1 MRSLFSVHRL
11 SQAAVLGAFVFSSPR
26 VFAQATA
33 PEKAPAATTPE
44 APKAAPAPAA
54 PAAPVVPPAP
64 AGAKPATA
72 PKAEAPKA
80 EGPQP
85 TGSAAGSAFSAPP
98 SPDAPEVPAQ
108 QPEAQPPAAPV
119 VDANGNPPPDI
130 QSVADD
136 LQGLRSDLE
145 NFKFQWQHEIDI
157 HTATTTRAL
166 QLGGTIQTRFGYT
179 NQATQNAVVY
189 NRKTTFDVPTALIF
203 FNGNLYKDYEE
214 GRNLTYSLRYGVSQQ
229 TNTNNSF
236 LNLLDASITYSLLP
250 TISPEEA
257 ALTITA
263 GQQLLPFGLEVPASE
278 ELKPVINNA
287 QFTTRLNLAR
297 RDVGLIVKGDL
308 FTQVDYGYNYRQAAL
323 AYAFGIVNG
332 AGPNTP
338 DDNDNK
344 DLLARLAFT
353 LPSDYNSY
361 LRELK
366 VGVTGYWGKQNLYT
380 TDAAKTL
387 QGKGVK
393 NRYGIDVYYNHW
405 PFGFTYE
412 FIRGR
417 DATLTPTSTPQKVTR
432 ANLDSQSHTATFF
445 LSFGEQF
452 EAGFKNQG
460 KYNDW
465 WPKTFQPF
473 VRVDIFDSDIHK
485 PDTRTDTY
493 TAGLNVFFA
502 ETTKFQLN
510 YNRVIT
516 WQFKDN
522 PPQPDPRVQANQ
534 RFQNQ
539 VLAQFQFGF

>member
-1 MRSLFSVHRL
+1 M
-11 SQAAVLGAFVFSSPR
+11 
-26 VFAQATA
+26 
-33 PEKAPAATTPE
+33 PA
-44 APKAAPAPAA
+44 K
-54 PAAPVVPPAP
+54 
-64 AGAKPATA
+64 
-72 PKAEAPKA
+72 
-80 EGPQP
+80 
-85 TGSAAGSAFSAPP
+85 
-98 SPDAPEVPAQ
+98 
-108 QPEAQPPAAPV
+108 QPEAAPPATPAL
-119 VDANGNPPPDI
+119 DANGNPPPDP
-130 QSVADD
+130 QSIADD
-136 LQGLRSDLE
+136 VQGIRSDLE

-166 QLGGTIQTRFGYT
+166 QMGGTIQTRFGWT
-179 NQATQNAVVY
+179 DQPTLSSTVY

-229 TNTNNSF
+229 TNSNNSF
-236 LNLLDASITYSLLP
+236 LNLLDANITYSLLP

-263 GQQLLPFGLEVPASE
+263 GQQLLPFGLEVPATE

-297 RDVGLIVKGDL
+297 RDVGVIVRGDL

-323 AYAFGIVNG
+323 AYALGVVNG
-332 AGPNTP
+332 SGPNTL

-344 DLLARLAFT
+344 DVIARLAFT

-366 VGVTGYWGKQNLYT
+366 IGVTGYWGKQNLYT

-393 NRYGIDVYYNHW
+393 NRYGLDIYYNHW

-412 FIRGR
+412 FISGK
-417 DATLTPTSTPQKVTR
+417 DATLTPASTPQNVTR
-432 ANLDSQSHTATFF
+432 VNLISNSHTATFF

-460 KYNDW
+460 KYDDW
-465 WPKTFQPF
+465 WPKTYQPF
-473 VRVDIFDSDIHK
+473 IRIDTFDSDIHK
-485 PDTRTDTY
+485 ADTRTDTY
-493 TAGLNVFFA
+493 TGGINIFFA

-516 WQFKDN
+516 WAYAEN
-522 PPQPDPRVQANQ
+522 PPQPDPRVQANH

>member
-1 MRSLFSVHRL
+1 MRPLFSVHRL
-11 SQAAVLGAFVFSSPR
+11 SQSAVLGAIALSSAR
-26 VFAQATA
+26 LFAQAA
-33 PEKAPAATTPE
+33 PAEKPPAATPAKPE
-44 APKAAPAPAA
+44 APNAPPPAAAASAPAKPANPTAASTQAAAPPQ
-54 PAAPVVPPAP
+54 P
-64 AGAKPATA
+64 AGA
-72 PKAEAPKA
+72 
-80 EGPQP
+80 
-85 TGSAAGSAFSAPP
+85 AAGSAFDAPP
-98 SPDAPEVPAQ
+98 SPDAPEIPAAAK
-108 QPEAQPPAAPV
+108 PEAPTPAL
-119 VDANGNPPPDI
+119 DANGNPPPDV

-136 LQGLRSDLE
+136 MQGLRSDLE

-166 QLGGTIQTRFGYT
+166 LMGGTIQTRFGWT
-179 NQATQNAVVY
+179 DQPTLNSVVY

-236 LNLLDASITYSLLP
+236 LNLLDANITYSPVP
-250 TISPEEA
+250 TISPEEP
-257 ALTITA
+257 ALTVTA
-263 GQQLLPFGLEVPASE
+263 GQQLLPFGLEVPATE

-297 RDVGLIVKGDL
+297 RDVGVIVKGDL
-308 FTQVDYGYNYRQAAL
+308 FTQVDYGYNYRQAAF

-332 AGPNTP
+332 SGPNTM

-344 DLLARLAFT
+344 DLIARVAFT

-366 VGVTGYWGKQNLYT
+366 IGATGYWGKQNLYT
-380 TDAAKTL
+380 SDAAKTL

-412 FIRGR
+412 FIRGT
-417 DATLTPTSTPQKVTR
+417 DATITAASTPQNVTR
-432 ANLDSQSHTATFF
+432 KTLTSQSHTATFF

-460 KYNDW
+460 KYDDW

-473 VRVDIFDSDIHK
+473 ARVDIFDPDIHSA
-485 PDTRTDTY
+485 DNRTDIY
-493 TAGLNVFFA
+493 TGGLNIFFA

-510 YNRVIT
+510 YNRIIN
-516 WQFKDN
+516 WAYKEN
-522 PPQPDPRVQANQ
+522 PPQPDPRVQANK

-539 VLAQFQFGF
+539 ILAQFQFGF

>member
-1 MRSLFSVHRL
+1 MRSRIVPVHRSAQGAL
-11 SQAAVLGAFVFSSPR
+11 LGAIILSSSQ
-26 VFAQATA
+26 VFAQAAPTA
-33 PEKAPAATTPE
+33 PPPAV
-44 APKAAPAPAA
+44 APAA
-54 PAAPVVPPAP
+54 PPAP
-64 AGAKPATA
+64 PKVEP
-72 PKAEAPKA
+72 PKAEPPKA
-80 EGPQP
+80 ESPQP
-85 TGSAAGSAFSAPP
+85 TGAAAGSAFSAPP
-98 SPDAPEVPAQ
+98 SPDAPEVPAK
-108 QPEAQPPAAPV
+108 QPEAAPPATPAL
-119 VDANGNPPPDI
+119 DANGNPPPDP
-130 QSVADD
+130 QSIADD
-136 LQGLRSDLE
+136 VQGIRSDLE

-166 QLGGTIQTRFGYT
+166 QMGGTIQTRFGWT
-179 NQATQNAVVY
+179 DQPTLSSTVY

-229 TNTNNSF
+229 TNSNNSF
-236 LNLLDASITYSLLP
+236 LNLLDANITYSLLP

-263 GQQLLPFGLEVPASE
+263 GQQLLPFGLEVPATE

-297 RDVGLIVKGDL
+297 RDVGVIVRGDL

-323 AYAFGIVNG
+323 AYALGVVNG
-332 AGPNTP
+332 SGPNTL

-344 DLLARLAFT
+344 DVIARLAFT

-366 VGVTGYWGKQNLYT
+366 IGVTGYWGKQNLYT

-393 NRYGIDVYYNHW
+393 NRYGLDIYYNHW

-412 FIRGR
+412 FISGK
-417 DATLTPTSTPQKVTR
+417 DATLTPASTPQNVTR
-432 ANLDSQSHTATFF
+432 VNLISNSHTATFF

-460 KYNDW
+460 KYDDW
-465 WPKTFQPF
+465 WPKTYQPF
-473 VRVDIFDSDIHK
+473 IRIDTFDSDIHK
-485 PDTRTDTY
+485 ADTRTDTY
-493 TAGLNVFFA
+493 TGGINIFFA

-516 WQFKDN
+516 WAYAEN
-522 PPQPDPRVQANQ
+522 PPQPDPRVQANH

>member
-1 MRSLFSVHRL
+1 MRSRLPIHRSL
-11 SQAAVLGAFVFSSPR
+11 QGALLGALLLSSSR
-26 VFAQATA
+26 SFAQAA
-33 PEKAPAATTPE
+33 PVEKPADQPPT
-44 APKAAPAPAA
+44 
-54 PAAPVVPPAP
+54 AAPVKPDAP
-64 AGAKPATA
+64 R
-72 PKAEAPKA
+72 AEAPKPDA
-80 EGPQP
+80 RAVPEAAHAAPVHPAQP
-85 TGSAAGSAFSAPP
+85 GGAAAGSAFSAPP
-98 SPDAPEVPAQ
+98 SPDAPEVPAEK
-108 QPEAQPPAAPV
+108 PTAPPPAAAPAL
-119 VDANGNPPPDI
+119 DANGNPAPDT
-130 QSVADD
+130 QSLADD

-166 QLGGTIQTRFGYT
+166 QMGGTIQTRFGWT
-179 NQATQNAVVY
+179 DQATQNAVVY
-189 NRKTTFDVPTALIF
+189 KRKTTFDVPTALIF
-203 FNGNLYKDYEE
+203 FNGNLYKDYQE

-236 LNLLDASITYSLLP
+236 LNLLDANITYSLLP
-250 TISPEEA
+250 TISPEEP

-297 RDVGLIVKGDL
+297 RDVGVIVKGDL

-332 AGPNTP
+332 SGPNTP

-344 DLLARLAFT
+344 DLLARVAFT

-412 FIRGR
+412 FIAGK
-417 DATLTPTSTPQKVTR
+417 DATLTPASTPQKVTR
-432 ANLDSQSHTATFF
+432 ATLNSQSHTGTFF

-460 KYNDW
+460 KYDDW
-465 WPKTFQPF
+465 WPKTYQPF

-493 TAGLNVFFA
+493 TAGLNIFFA
-502 ETTKFQLN
+502 ETTKFQFN

-516 WQFKDN
+516 WANKEN
-522 PPQPDPRVQANQ
+522 PPQPDPRVQANK

-539 VLAQFQFGF
+539 ILAQFQFGF

>member
-1 MRSLFSVHRL
+1 ML
-11 SQAAVLGAFVFSSPR
+11 
-26 VFAQATA
+26 
-33 PEKAPAATTPE
+33 
-44 APKAAPAPAA
+44 
-54 PAAPVVPPAP
+54 
-64 AGAKPATA
+64 
-72 PKAEAPKA
+72 
-80 EGPQP
+80 
-85 TGSAAGSAFSAPP
+85 
-98 SPDAPEVPAQ
+98 
-108 QPEAQPPAAPV
+108 
-119 VDANGNPPPDI
+119 DANGNPPPDT
-130 QSVADD
+130 QSIADD

-157 HTATTTRAL
+157 HTATSTRAL

-179 NQATQNAVVY
+179 DQPTQNAVVY
-189 NRKTTFDVPTALIF
+189 KRKTTFDVPTALIV
-203 FNGNLYKDYEE
+203 FNGNLFKDYQE

-236 LNLLDASITYSLLP
+236 LNLLDANITYSLLP
-250 TISPEEA
+250 TISPEEP

-287 QFTTRLNLAR
+287 QFTSRLNLAR
-297 RDVGLIVKGDL
+297 RDVGVVVKGDL
-308 FTQVDYGYNYRQAAL
+308 FTQVDYGYNYRQAAV

-332 AGPNTP
+332 SGPNTP
-338 DDNDNK
+338 DDNNNK
-344 DLLARLAFT
+344 DLLARVAFT

-366 VGVTGYWGKQNLYT
+366 VGVTGYWGKQNLYS

-412 FIRGR
+412 FITGK
-417 DATLTPTSTPQKVTR
+417 DATLAAPATPQNGARV
-432 ANLDSQSHTATFF
+432 NLTSRSHTGTFF

-473 VRVDIFDSDIHK
+473 VRVDIFDPDVSK
-485 PDTRTDTY
+485 PDNAVDTY

-510 YNRVIT
+510 ASRSVNFA
-516 WQFKDN
+516 FKDN
-522 PPQPDPRVQANQ
+522 PPQPDPRVQVNQ
-534 RFQNQ
+534 RYQHQ

>member
-1 MRSLFSVHRL
+1 MRALFSIPAGAL
-11 SQAAVLGAFVFSSPR
+11 LGALALSSTSS
-26 VFAQATA
+26 FAQTA
-33 PEKAPAATTPE
+33 PSEQAPSAAPAKPD
-44 APKAAPAPAA
+44 APKPAPPAAAAPAPAA
-54 PAAPVVPPAP
+54 GVKPAAAP
-64 AGAKPATA
+64 NEAAKAA
-72 PKAEAPKA
+72 A
-80 EGPQP
+80 PQP
-85 TGSAAGSAFSAPP
+85 GGAAAGSAFDSPP
-98 SPDAPEVPAQ
+98 SPDKPEI
-108 QPEAQPPAAPV
+108 PAASKPEGEPTAPAA
-119 VDANGNPPPDI
+119 DANGNPPPDVQGI
-130 QSVADD
+130 ADD
-136 LQGLRSDLE
+136 VQGIRSDLE

-166 QLGGTIQTRFGYT
+166 QMGGTIQTRFGWT
-179 NQATQNAVVY
+179 DQPTLNSVVY

-203 FNGNLYKDYEE
+203 FNGNLYKDYQE

-236 LNLLDASITYSLLP
+236 LNLLDANITYSPVP
-250 TISPEEA
+250 TISPEEP

-263 GQQLLPFGLEVPASE
+263 GQQLLPFGLEVPATE

-297 RDVGLIVKGDL
+297 RDVGVIVKGDY
-308 FTQVDYGYNYRQAAL
+308 FTQVDYGYNYRQAAF

-332 AGPNTP
+332 SGPNTM

-344 DLLARLAFT
+344 DIIARVAFT

-380 TDAAKTL
+380 ADAAKTL

-412 FIRGR
+412 YIRGIDATITPASTPQNVTR
-417 DATLTPTSTPQKVTR
+417 ATLT
-432 ANLDSQSHTATFF
+432 SQSHTGTFF

-460 KYNDW
+460 KYDDW

-473 VRVDIFDSDIHK
+473 VRIDIFDPDIHTA
-485 PDTRTDTY
+485 DNRTDIY
-493 TAGLNVFFA
+493 TAGLNIFFA

-510 YNRVIT
+510 YNRVIN
-516 WQFKDN
+516 WAYKEN
-522 PPQPDPRVQANQ
+522 PPQPDPRVQANK

-539 VLAQFQFGF
+539 ILAQFQFGF

>member
-1 MRSLFSVHRL
+1 
-11 SQAAVLGAFVFSSPR
+11 
-26 VFAQATA
+26 
-33 PEKAPAATTPE
+33 
-44 APKAAPAPAA
+44 
-54 PAAPVVPPAP
+54 
-64 AGAKPATA
+64 
-72 PKAEAPKA
+72 
-80 EGPQP
+80 
-85 TGSAAGSAFSAPP
+85 
-98 SPDAPEVPAQ
+98 
-108 QPEAQPPAAPV
+108 
-119 VDANGNPPPDI
+119 
-130 QSVADD
+130 
-136 LQGLRSDLE
+136 
-145 NFKFQWQHEIDI
+145 
-157 HTATTTRAL
+157 
-166 QLGGTIQTRFGYT
+166 
-179 NQATQNAVVY
+179 
-189 NRKTTFDVPTALIF
+189 
-203 FNGNLYKDYEE
+203 
-214 GRNLTYSLRYGVSQQ
+214 
-229 TNTNNSF
+229 
-236 LNLLDASITYSLLP
+236 
-250 TISPEEA
+250 
-257 ALTITA
+257 
-263 GQQLLPFGLEVPASE
+263 LPFGLEVPATE

-323 AYAFGIVNG
+323 AYAFGVVNG

-344 DLLARLAFT
+344 DVLARVAFT

-366 VGVTGYWGKQNLYT
+366 IGATGYWGKQNLYT

-412 FIRGR
+412 FISGK
-417 DATLTPTSTPQKVTR
+417 DATLTAASTPQKVSR
-432 ANLDSQSHTATFF
+432 VNLISNSHTATFF

-460 KYNDW
+460 KYDDW
-465 WPKTFQPF
+465 WPKTYQPF
-473 VRVDIFDSDIHK
+473 VRIDTFDSDIHK
-485 PDTRTDTY
+485 ADTRTDTY
-493 TAGLNVFFA
+493 TAGLNIFFA

-516 WQFKDN
+516 WAYKDN